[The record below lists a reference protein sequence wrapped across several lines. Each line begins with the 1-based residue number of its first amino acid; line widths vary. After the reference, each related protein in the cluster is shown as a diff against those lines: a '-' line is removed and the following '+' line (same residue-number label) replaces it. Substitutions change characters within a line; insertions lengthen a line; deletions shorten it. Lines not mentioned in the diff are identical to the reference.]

1 MLPGLMPKVM
11 GPVGI
16 HTLQESSVERMK
28 IFTPAL
34 LTLKRWLG
42 SPKEMPEMENRIR
55 METLLSSWRN
65 NVGGVYPV

>member
-1 MLPGLMPKVM
+1 MPKVL

-16 HTLQESSVERMK
+16 HTLQESSVVRIK

-42 SPKEMPEMENRIR
+42 SPEEMPEMEKRTE